1 MDWLEILLKVPV
13 EYIDTAA
20 AVANMSVPYGIYIE
34 DYSDLEQGA
43 REIAHIDLIDEDLIK
58 SDRNNAIIHIYFD
71 ANDNFEEAKIY
82 LSEQFKAANIPFK
95 LNTGSIAESDWKDN
109 WKKYFK
115 CTEIGEKL
123 VICPSWEKY
132 NGDND
137 RKILNIDP
145 GAAFGTG
152 THATTSLCLEMLEKY
167 INKGNM
173 LDIGCGSG
181 ILAIAAAL
189 LGAEKAIG
197 VDIDETSVR
206 VAKENA
212 ELNNVECTTEFIVG
226 DLTDKI
232 SGKFNVVCA
241 NIVADVII
249 GLCETV
255 KNFMFDDSIFMCS
268 GIIDMRADEVEKAL
282 IDNNFEIIEHRI
294 KDNWHSFAVKS
305 K

>member
-1 MDWLEILLKVPV
+1 MDWLEILLKVPTD
-13 EYIDTAA
+13 YLDTAA
-20 AVANMSVPYGIYIE
+20 AIANMSVPYGIYIE
-34 DYSDLEQGA
+34 DYSDLEEGA

-58 SDRNNAIIHIYFD
+58 SDRNNAVIHIYFD

-82 LSEQFKAANIPFK
+82 LSEQLTAVKIPFQ
-95 LNTGSIAESDWKDN
+95 LDTGFIAEKDWKDN

-115 CTEIGEKL
+115 CTEIGDKL
-123 VICPSWEKY
+123 VIKPSWEEYKG
-132 NGDND
+132 NTN

-152 THATTSLCLEMLEKY
+152 THATTSLCLELLEKY
-167 INKGNM
+167 TNGGTM

-197 VDIDETSVR
+197 VDIDEVSVR

-212 ELNNVECTTEFIVG
+212 GLNKVEDVSEFIVG

-232 SGKFNVVCA
+232 SGKFNIVCA
-241 NIVADVII
+241 NIVADVIKS
-249 GLCETV
+249 LCETV
-255 KNFMFDDSIFMCS
+255 KNFMLQDSIFICS
-268 GIIDMRADEVEKAL
+268 GIIDIRANEVEEAL
-282 IDNNFEIIEHRI
+282 IKNGFNIIEHKI

-305 K
+305 N

>member
-1 MDWLEILLKVPV
+1 MDWLEILLKVPTD
-13 EYIDTAA
+13 YLDTAA
-20 AVANMSVPYGIYIE
+20 AIANMSVPYGIYIE
-34 DYSDLEQGA
+34 DYSDLEEGA

-58 SDRNNAIIHIYFD
+58 SDRNNAVIHIYFD

-82 LSEQFKAANIPFK
+82 LSEQLTAVKIPFQ
-95 LNTGSIAESDWKDN
+95 LDTGFIAEKDWKDN

-115 CTEIGEKL
+115 CTEIGDRL
-123 VICPSWEKY
+123 VIKPSWEEYKG
-132 NGDND
+132 NTN

-152 THATTSLCLEMLEKY
+152 THATTSLCLELLEKY
-167 INKGNM
+167 TNGGTM

-197 VDIDETSVR
+197 VDIDEVSVR

-212 ELNNVECTTEFIVG
+212 GLNKVEDVSEFIVG

-232 SGKFNVVCA
+232 SGKFNIVCA

-249 GLCETV
+249 SLCETV
-255 KNFMFDDSIFMCS
+255 KNFMLQDSIFICS
-268 GIIDMRADEVEKAL
+268 GIIDIRANEVEEAL
-282 IDNNFEIIEHRI
+282 IKNGFNIIEHKI

-305 K
+305 N

>member
-1 MDWLEILLKVPV
+1 MDWLEILLKVPTD
-13 EYIDTAA
+13 YLDTAA
-20 AVANMSVPYGIYIE
+20 AIANMSVPYGIYIE
-34 DYSDLEQGA
+34 DYSDLEEGA

-58 SDRNNAIIHIYFD
+58 SDRNNAVIHIYFD

-82 LSEQFKAANIPFK
+82 LSEQLTAVKIPFQ
-95 LNTGSIAESDWKDN
+95 LDTGFIAEKDWKDN

-115 CTEIGEKL
+115 CTEIGDKL
-123 VICPSWEKY
+123 VIKPSWEEYKG
-132 NGDND
+132 NTN

-152 THATTSLCLEMLEKY
+152 THATTSLCLELLEKY
-167 INKGNM
+167 TNGGTM

-197 VDIDETSVR
+197 VDIDEVSVR

-212 ELNNVECTTEFIVG
+212 GLNKVEDVSEFIVG

-232 SGKFNVVCA
+232 SGKFNIVCA

-249 GLCETV
+249 SLCETV
-255 KNFMFDDSIFMCS
+255 KNFMLQDSIFICS
-268 GIIDMRADEVEKAL
+268 GIIDIRANEVEEAL
-282 IDNNFEIIEHRI
+282 IKNGFNIIEHKI

-305 K
+305 N